1 MRELSIEDVA
11 EIIERVPDLN
21 EIILIGGQ
29 ALNYWAETL
38 GLADAKSTGRYGAAT
53 SKDIDFLG
61 SVAAVRS
68 FAKAVNGRAHV
79 AGMDDAFSPNSG
91 VVAFDFHG
99 EIQEID
105 FLANMAGFTS
115 DELATV
121 HKWARTVPLRETSTS
136 TLSVMHPMH
145 CLQAQL
151 ENIYGTLNR
160 RGSEEGPRYVS
171 RVRLAIEACRRLS
184 ANNAVA
190 GDPETA
196 MAIAE
201 HVHKLSLLP
210 SALRA
215 RREDGLCLEDGIYSG
230 SEMPPAFLKSR
241 IPQMQRL
248 LNRKVKKYEEL
259 QLRKQARAGRRF
271 S

>member
-38 GLADAKSTGRYGAAT
+38 GLADAKSTGTYGPAT

-79 AGMDDAFSPNSG
+79 AGMDDAVSPNSG

-105 FLANMAGFTS
+105 FLANMAGFTA

-121 HKWARTVPLRETSTS
+121 HKWARTVPLHETSTS

-160 RGSEEGPRYVS
+160 RGSEEGLRYVS
-171 RVRLAIEACRRLS
+171 RVRLAMEACRRLS

-230 SEMPPAFLKSR
+230 SEMPPTFLNSR
-241 IPQMQRL
+241 ISQMQRL

-259 QLRKQARAGRRF
+259 QLRKQARASRRF